1 MKDGDEARFP
11 EICGTIP
18 FFFKH
23 TSRQEGRREAASE
36 WLKWVALLIL
46 LKGRAGPP
54 AWRQVLLNPDCRETA
69 TLLTWDLANLS
80 WGTDT

>member
-1 MKDGDEARFP
+1 MELVFGKGVQKYLVRFLFLSIPPDEGER
-11 EICGTIP
+11 G
-18 FFFKH
+18 KLQVN
-23 TSRQEGRREAASE
+23 SWRGM
-36 WLKWVALLIL
+36 ALLIL